1 VLKCESLLLSTV
13 LSIFLV
19 CSIILLEFPL
29 LSDSTASSGNTSSS
43 NTTTAT
49 VNSTATA
56 PVNATIAKAQIEANA
71 TIAKAQSQANATIVK
86 AQSQANATIAAA
98 AFSDL
103 PASITGML
111 AAAIVL
117 VLAVP
122 ILADLLL
129 AHYRQYKLKTIDRPL
144 GMAGLYRSLMAFGL
158 IAVVSVLV
166 VYLVAL
172 VSFYIAIQS
181 PAAQALISVLQNLAA
196 ILGTA
201 LATVIAFYFGIRGVE
216 NATDRALA
224 AVGIK
229 SSGTKG
235 EGDQTGPPKII
246 GRYPADGQHN
256 VKINSDIVVTFNK
269 QIDGSTITKDTF
281 LVRKDGTNV
290 NKEAEEI
297 KLLVENQAI
306 FKPRDDFE
314 KNTKYIIKMIGEV
327 KDKFGNKMLSD
338 ETWSFITMA

>member
-1 VLKCESLLLSTV
+1 MLMCESMLLSTV
-13 LSIFLV
+13 LSMILV
-19 CSIILLEFPL
+19 YIILLLDFPL
-29 LSDSTASSGNTSSS
+29 LSDATAVSGNTSSG
-43 NTTTAT
+43 NVTAAIVNNTAT
-49 VNSTATA
+49 E
-56 PVNATIAKAQIEANA
+56 PMNATI
-71 TIAKAQSQANATIVK
+71 TK

-103 PASITGML
+103 PASIAGML

-129 AHYRQYKLKTIDRPL
+129 AHYRQYKLKTTDRPL

-172 VSFYIAIQS
+172 VSFYIATQS
-181 PAAQALISVLQNLAA
+181 PAAQALISVLQNLSA

-216 NATDRALA
+216 NATDRALT
-224 AVGIK
+224 AVGLK
-229 SSGTKG
+229 PPGTKG

-246 GRYPADGQHN
+246 SRYPTDGQHN

-269 QIDGSTITKDTF
+269 HMDETTITKDTF
-281 LVRKDGTNV
+281 IVKKDGTAV
-290 NKEAEEI
+290 NIKAEEI
-297 KLLVENQAI
+297 NL
-306 FKPRDDFE
+306 
-314 KNTKYIIKMIGEV
+314 
-327 KDKFGNKMLSD
+327 
-338 ETWSFITMA
+338 